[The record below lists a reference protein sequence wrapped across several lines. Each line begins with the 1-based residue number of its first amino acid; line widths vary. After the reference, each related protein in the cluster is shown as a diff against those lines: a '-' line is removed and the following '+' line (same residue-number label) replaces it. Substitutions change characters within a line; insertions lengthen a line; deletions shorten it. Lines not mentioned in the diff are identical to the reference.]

1 MAVSA
6 LLLHDMKV
14 NDLCMR
20 AKDMFMRFGIKSVS
34 MDDISQAMGVSKKT
48 LYQTIEDKKGLI
60 TCVLDQHMKEVTEA
74 IEELRLLAEN
84 PIHELV
90 LISKFM
96 TKMLKQISPHTI
108 YDLKKYYPKHWKKID
123 QDRSALLMD
132 HISKN
137 LKKGI
142 ETGIYRSD
150 LDTGLIAN
158 LYLKIAVYVTDEK
171 ILDNPSTASVKL
183 YSEFVKYHLRGI
195 VSEKGI
201 EILHLYEALLNEQ

>member
-1 MAVSA
+1 MNA
-6 LLLHDMKV
+6 

-34 MDDISQAMGVSKKT
+34 MDDISQALGVSKKT
-48 LYQTIEDKKGLI
+48 LYQIIDDKKGLI

-74 IEELRLLAEN
+74 IEELKLIAEN

-108 YDLKKYYPKHWKKID
+108 YDLKKYYPNHWKKID

-132 HISKN
+132 YISRN
-137 LKKGI
+137 LEKGI

-150 LDTGLIAN
+150 LDTSLIAS
-158 LYLKIAVYVTDEK
+158 LYLKIAIYVTDEK
-171 ILDNPSTASVKL
+171 ILDNPSNASVKL